1 MTREHALI
9 RKFNNIKTLPH
20 VAIRLSKLLSNENNS
35 FKDMEEVIRLDPTLV
50 LRVLRIVNSAYYGL
64 KQKVDSIERAV
75 VFIGMRNL
83 RNMVVTEALKDIFR
97 METNGQVYSR
107 RQLWLHCAAVSIC
120 GHMIGERIFGQ
131 KGEDVFLCG
140 ILHDIGIIVEDQVAR
155 KSFIET
161 CNRFQLNSKSFVD
174 HENEVIGT
182 NHCAVGYELSR
193 EWSLPVTV
201 QEAIRDHHRLS
212 HTISPSSVTGILQ
225 ISEYI
230 VSRMNYTAMPGMKE
244 TLSAQLLDHLVE
256 NIGEYKTLIRDLPD
270 EMVKARELYDPEKE

>member
-120 GHMIGERIFGQ
+120 GHMIGERILGQ

-161 CNRFQLNSKSFVD
+161 CNRFQLNSRSFVD

>member
-161 CNRFQLNSKSFVD
+161 CNRFQLNSRSFVD

>member
-9 RKFNNIKTLPH
+9 RKFNNIRTLPH

-120 GHMIGERIFGQ
+120 GHMIGERILGQ

-161 CNRFQLNSKSFVD
+161 CNRFQLNSRSFVD